1 MAAQPSNGPPPPAP
15 QTSGRPDAGGPSREP
30 PDPPPPSEQRREGAL
45 ALQNAL
51 KLGTSLI
58 LTWGVALVV
67 TFKLPR
73 YLGPTPYSFYQ
84 FGESWAMSAAVF
96 LSLGVDTY
104 ISREIAVRPKHAS
117 EFFGGVLATR
127 TLVLLPVVLVS
138 IVTLRTDVYERQLAA
153 GLFGVAYVFYA
164 MNQTFQQLLQAASHV
179 GGLAIA
185 NVVAKLLWGGGTLGL
200 VLARAPFWTLPMPM
214 IASEALK
221 CAVLFVASR
230 RAVDLRLVLDLAET
244 KRVLR
249 VAFPFYIANLA
260 VSLGSSID
268 VVVLGKILSSHEEVG
283 WYSGARRIALLSA
296 LLSPILSGV
305 LVPMMSRAKHRN
317 EEDFFAILRRG
328 LEGVSVVSIP
338 LTLLLALGADFWIH
352 ITQGDAFLPAA
363 HSLRWL
369 APTFVLSYANVL
381 LWVALMILD
390 RSWTI
395 TLISI
400 AGLVLLPVFI
410 LVGVPLTAGTGDGG
424 AGMGC
429 AMAMSAR
436 ELVIV
441 MVFMYFLGRRAVDR
455 RAAMNTVKSLV
466 ACGIVVGVHAA
477 LASLGPLRLAVDA
490 ALYGVLA
497 FALRIVRPSDVLA
510 VLRMIKDRKKP
521 QPA

>member
-1 MAAQPSNGPPPPAP
+1 MAAQPSPPPDS
-15 QTSGRPDAGGPSREP
+15 T
-30 PDPPPPSEQRREGAL
+30 PPPSEHHRREGAL
-45 ALQNAL
+45 ALRNAL

-67 TFKLPR
+67 TFKLPK

-84 FGESWAMSAAVF
+84 FGESYAMSAAVF

-117 EFFGGVLATR
+117 EFFGGVLAAR
-127 TLVLLPVVLVS
+127 ALVLAPVVLAS
-138 IVTLRTDVYERQLAA
+138 LLILRSDVYERQLAVT
-153 GLFGVAYVFYA
+153 LFGLAYVFYA
-164 MNQTFQQLLQAASHV
+164 MNQTFQQMLQAASQV

-185 NVVAKLLWGGGTLGL
+185 NVVSKVLWGGGTLGL
-200 VLARAPFWTLPMPM
+200 VLAKAPFWTLPMPM
-214 IASEALK
+214 IASESLK
-221 CAVLFVASR
+221 CLVLWLAAK
-230 RAVDLRLVLDLAET
+230 RAVGLELRLDLPTTRTVL
-244 KRVLR
+244 KI
-249 VAFPFYIANLA
+249 AFPFYIANLA

-268 VVVLGKILSSHEEVG
+268 VVVLGKIIASNDELG

-328 LEGVSVVSIP
+328 IEGVSVVSIP
-338 LTLLLALGADFWIH
+338 LTLMLALGAEFWIH

-369 APTFVLSYANVL
+369 APTFVFSYANVL

-400 AGLVLLPVFI
+400 AGLVMLPVFI
-410 LVGVPLTAGTGDGG
+410 MLGVPLTKDLGLGG

-441 MVFMYFLGRRAVDR
+441 SVFLYFLGKRAIDR
-455 RAAMNTVKSLV
+455 RAAMNTFKSLV
-466 ACGIVVGVHAA
+466 VCGVVI
-477 LASLGPLRLAVDA
+477 LAHGQMTALGPKRLAVDA
-490 ALYGVLA
+490 ALYAVLA
-497 FALRIVRPSDVLA
+497 FALRIVRPGDVLA